1 MSGSSLGLLA
11 LAAAMVLGLTA
22 LAFAGGGGAGEA
34 SNAELDHLRL
44 ANTVLQQRLHGYEQL
59 HAKMEAKLASCT
71 SMTSPPPAHGGSEP
85 AGTKASAAAAAGAQ
99 PADAKALLA
108 AHAHWDWRS
117 VARDL
122 LQPWP
127 SVTQENLASAVAACN
142 GSAMY
147 CARLQ
152 VHDGRL
158 YVTDYAAIFFDRHYA
173 PARIMPL
180 LATLRRHPA
189 LAS

>member
-22 LAFAGGGGAGEA
+22 LAFAGGGAAGEA
-34 SNAELDHLRL
+34 SDAELDHLRL

-71 SMTSPPPAHGGSEP
+71 STTSPL
-85 AGTKASAAAAAGAQ
+85 SAAAAAGAQ

-158 YVTDYAAIFFDRHYA
+158 YVTDYAAVFFDRHYA